1 MSSHHSRSGI
11 DRNGHI
17 VTGEKIMYA
26 KATAGAL
33 LALCLLDT
41 PVSFSATSQDEAA
54 RREAEQR
61 RIEQA
66 NQRAAERRAQQQR
79 DDAQQKRDEADA
91 KRRMEAHRR
100 GENPYS
106 SPVYN
111 NDPAIQRQKL
121 LERQAELK
129 RQEQERERLAKER
142 FERDLRNAK

>member
-1 MSSHHSRSGI
+1 MY
-11 DRNGHI
+11 
-17 VTGEKIMYA
+17 TKI
-26 KATAGAL
+26 ATCAS
-33 LALCLLDT
+33 LALCLLGT
-41 PVSFSATSQDEAA
+41 PICFSATSQDEAA
-54 RREAEQR
+54 RRAAEQQ

-66 NQRAAERRAQQQR
+66 KQRAAERRAQQQR

-121 LERQAELK
+121 LARQAELK